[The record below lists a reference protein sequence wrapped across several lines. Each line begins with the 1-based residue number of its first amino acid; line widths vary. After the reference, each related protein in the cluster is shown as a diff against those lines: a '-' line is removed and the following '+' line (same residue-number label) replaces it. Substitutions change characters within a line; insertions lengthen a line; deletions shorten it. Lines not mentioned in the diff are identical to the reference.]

1 MALSIFPR
9 SKQVGSLQEFYTLK
23 YPEPKEETMFIERFT
38 KLALLCALAVVPM
51 LFGSFAGDA
60 QAAEGPSKEKV
71 KVLYHVDG
79 KDPEVAKYAL
89 ALINK
94 HIEAEGGP
102 ENIDI
107 ELVVHGPALELF
119 ERDKMDP
126 EMTKRFN
133 QIIEKGVHAEM
144 CQVSMKAFG
153 KTLDN
158 LAKGFVATLH
168 PVAVKRIADLQR
180 EGYLYIKP

>member
-1 MALSIFPR
+1 
-9 SKQVGSLQEFYTLK
+9 
-23 YPEPKEETMFIERFT
+23 MFIEQF
-38 KLALLCALAVVPM
+38 KQLSLICALATVT
-51 LFGSFAGDA
+51 LFIGSFLANDA
-60 QAAEGPSKEKV
+60 YAAEGKEKV

-102 ENIDI
+102 DKIDV

-119 ERDKMDP
+119 ERDKMDA
-126 EMTKRFN
+126 EMTKKFD
-133 QIIEKGVHAEM
+133 QIIEKGVKAEM
-144 CQVSMKAFG
+144 CQVSMKMFG
-153 KTLDN
+153 KSLDK

-168 PVAVKRIADLQR
+168 PVAVKRIADLQK

>member
-1 MALSIFPR
+1 MKFFRLHVHHTKEDAMKGLSRPIHMLF
-9 SKQVGSLQEFYTLK
+9 VL
-23 YPEPKEETMFIERFT
+23 
-38 KLALLCALAVVPM
+38 LAALAIVAFPV
-51 LFGSFAGDA
+51 SRNQA
-60 QAAEGPSKEKV
+60 QAAEGQGKV

-79 KDPEVAKYAL
+79 KDPDVAKYAL

-94 HIEAEGGP
+94 HIDAEGGP
-102 ENIDI
+102 DKIDV

-126 EMTKRFN
+126 EMTKRFD
-133 QIIEKGVHAEM
+133 QIIEKGVKAEM

-153 KTLDN
+153 KTIDN

-180 EGYLYIKP
+180 EGYMYIKP

>member
-1 MALSIFPR
+1 MHHTR
-9 SKQVGSLQEFYTLK
+9 RRVGVGVVVVGLK
-23 YPEPKEETMFIERFT
+23 
-38 KLALLCALAVVPM
+38 LLECFRYGL
-51 LFGSFAGDA
+51 
-60 QAAEGPSKEKV
+60 
-71 KVLYHVDG
+71 
-79 KDPEVAKYAL
+79 
-89 ALINK
+89 
-94 HIEAEGGP
+94 
-102 ENIDI
+102 
-107 ELVVHGPALELF
+107 GPALELF

-144 CQVSMKAFG
+144 CQVSMKAFD

-158 LAKGFVATLH
+158 LAKGFVALH